1 MLQKRLSSR
10 SLKPK
15 PEVSMRTILIR
26 LCLWCALQPFLLWG
40 TSHSLYAQSS
50 LPSDQLITLTRHVTG
65 FDNPVHITHAG
76 DGSQRLFVVEQEGRI
91 RIVKNQTLLSIPFLD
106 ISARVSCC
114 GERGLLSV
122 AFPPNYANK
131 GHFYVNYTN
140 NDGNTVIARYRVT
153 SDPDVA
159 NLNSEEILLTI
170 EQPFANHNG
179 GQIAFGPDGYL
190 YIGMGD
196 GGSVGDPQGNGQR
209 PETLLGK
216 LLRID
221 VESGVTPYAVPT
233 NNPFVQSQFYRGE
246 IWALGLRNPWRFSFD
261 RQTGDLYLGD
271 VGQGSHEE
279 INFQSRASFGGE
291 NYGWNIMEGK
301 HCFNSNSCNQT
312 GLVLPIVEYS
322 HSEGCSVTGGV
333 VYRGQQYPRLQG
345 LYFYGDYCSGTIWG
359 LKVTS
364 TAVQQGLLLD
374 SGYSISTFGED
385 EAGET
390 YVADHGGGTIY
401 RITDPNA
408 PSGADLTL
416 SVTDAPDPV
425 VVNNELTYSAT
436 ITNNG
441 PSSTA
446 GVQMNISLPA
456 GATFVSVSSSQGS
469 CTGTATVNC
478 QLNTFANGAKA
489 TVTLVL
495 KPTATGGLSLTV
507 SVSGSEPDPGA
518 DNNTVTSVTSVSSN
532 QPSPQPIDGPDF
544 TGSWQSITQSC
555 KGSGVTQKCKLKGT
569 VVVENRGTQ
578 KADSSALR
586 FYLSDNSA
594 FDAGD
599 TLLASTTTS
608 SIKIGKAK
616 KKKLKVTLPIGS
628 NASGQYVIAVLD
640 PVNSE
645 AERNES
651 NNAVS
656 SGSVP

>member
-76 DGSQRLFVVEQEGRI
+76 DGSQQLFVVEQEGRI

-221 VESGVTPYAVPT
+221 VESGVTPYAVPA
-233 NNPFVQSQFYRGE
+233 NNPFVQSRFYRGE

-271 VGQGSHEE
+271 VGQGSYEE

-345 LYFYGDYCSGTIWG
+345 LYLYGDYCSGTIWG

-390 YVADHGGGTIY
+390 YVADHGGGIIY

-478 QLNTFANGAKA
+478 QLNTLANSAKA

-507 SVSGSEPDPGA
+507 SVSGSESDPGA

-578 KADSSALR
+578 KADSSALQ

>member
-1 MLQKRLSSR
+1 MLQKSLSSR
-10 SLKPK
+10 SLKPE
-15 PEVSMRTILIR
+15 PEVSMRTVLIR
-26 LCLWCALQPFLLWG
+26 LCLWCVLQPFFLWG
-40 TSHSLYAQSS
+40 TGHSLYAQSS
-50 LPSDQLITLTRHVTG
+50 LPSDQLIALTRDVAG

-91 RIVKNQTLLSIPFLD
+91 RIVKSQTLLSTAFLD
-106 ISARVSCC
+106 ISSRVSCC

-196 GGSVGDPQGNGQR
+196 GGSNGDPQGNGQR

-221 VESGVTPYAVPT
+221 VESGVTPYAVPS
-233 NNPFVQSQFYRGE
+233 NNPFVQSRFYRGE

-271 VGQGSHEE
+271 VGQGSYEE

-301 HCFNSNSCNQT
+301 HCFNSDSCNQT
-312 GLVLPIVEYS
+312 GLVLPIVEYR

-345 LYFYGDYCSGTIWG
+345 LYLYGDYCSGTIWG
-359 LKVTS
+359 LKGTS

-408 PSGADLTL
+408 PSGANLTL

-425 VVNNELTYSAT
+425 IVNNELTYSAT

-446 GVQMNISLPA
+446 GVQMNILLPA

-469 CTGTATVNC
+469 CTGTATVNF
-478 QLNTFANGAKA
+478 QLNTLANGAKA

-507 SVSGSEPDPGA
+507 SVSGSESDPGA

-555 KGSGVTQKCKLKGT
+555 KGSGATRKCKLEGT

-578 KADSSALR
+578 KAASSALQ
-586 FYLSDNSA
+586 FYLSDNSV

-608 SIKIGKAK
+608 SIKTGKAK

-645 AERNES
+645 AEGNES
-651 NNAVS
+651 NNAVG

>member
-1 MLQKRLSSR
+1 
-10 SLKPK
+10 
-15 PEVSMRTILIR
+15 
-26 LCLWCALQPFLLWG
+26 
-40 TSHSLYAQSS
+40 
-50 LPSDQLITLTRHVTG
+50 
-65 FDNPVHITHAG
+65 
-76 DGSQRLFVVEQEGRI
+76 
-91 RIVKNQTLLSIPFLD
+91 
-106 ISARVSCC
+106 
-114 GERGLLSV
+114 
-122 AFPPNYANK
+122 
-131 GHFYVNYTN
+131 
-140 NDGNTVIARYRVT
+140 VT

-196 GGSVGDPQGNGQR
+196 GGSNGDPQGNGQR

-221 VESGVTPYAVPT
+221 VESGVTPYAIPA
-233 NNPFVQSQFYRGE
+233 NNPFVQSRFYRGE

-301 HCFNSNSCNQT
+301 HCFNSDSCNQT

-345 LYFYGDYCSGTIWG
+345 LYFYSDYCSGTIWG

-446 GVQMNISLPA
+446 GVQINISLPA

-478 QLNTFANGAKA
+478 QLNTLANGAKA

-495 KPTATGGLSLTV
+495 KPAATGGLSLTA
-507 SVSGSEPDPGA
+507 SVSGSESDPGA

-532 QPSPQPIDGPDF
+532 QPLPQPIDGPDF

-555 KGSGVTQKCKLKGT
+555 KGSGATQQCKLKGT

-608 SIKIGKAK
+608 SINIGKAK

-628 NASGQYVIAVLD
+628 NASGRYVIAVLD

>member
-1 MLQKRLSSR
+1 MQ
-10 SLKPK
+10 
-15 PEVSMRTILIR
+15 TILIR

-91 RIVKNQTLLSIPFLD
+91 RIVKSQTLLSTPFLD

-140 NDGNTVIARYRVT
+140 NDGNTVIARYRAT

-170 EQPFANHNG
+170 EQPFPNHNG

-196 GGSVGDPQGNGQR
+196 GGSNGDPQGNGQR

-221 VESGVTPYAVPT
+221 VESGVTPYAVPA
-233 NNPFVQSQFYRGE
+233 NNPFVQSRFYRGE

-261 RQTGDLYLGD
+261 RQTGDLYVGD
-271 VGQGSHEE
+271 VGQGNYEE
-279 INFQSRASFGGE
+279 INFQSRTSFGGE
-291 NYGWNIMEGK
+291 NYGWNTMEGK

-364 TAVQQGLLLD
+364 TAVQPGLLLD
-374 SGYSISTFGED
+374 SEYSISTFGED

-416 SVTDAPDPV
+416 SVIDAPDPV

-436 ITNNG
+436 ITNKG

-446 GVQMNISLPA
+446 GVQMNISLPT

-478 QLNTFANGAKA
+478 QLNTLANGAKA

-507 SVSGSEPDPGA
+507 SVSGSESDPGA
-518 DNNTVTSVTSVSSN
+518 DNNTVTSVTSVSTS
-532 QPSPQPIDGPDF
+532 QPLPPQPIDGPDF
-544 TGSWQSITQSC
+544 TGSWQSITQNC
-555 KGSGVTQKCKLKGT
+555 KGSGANQKCKLKGT

-578 KADSSALR
+578 KAASSALQ
-586 FYLSDNSA
+586 FYLSDNSV

-608 SIKIGKAK
+608 SVKTGKAK